1 MSRNDM
7 YILNQLYEFIIIMT
21 IIYLIDA
28 LI

>member
-1 MSRNDM
+1 MSRNNM

>member
-1 MSRNDM
+1 M